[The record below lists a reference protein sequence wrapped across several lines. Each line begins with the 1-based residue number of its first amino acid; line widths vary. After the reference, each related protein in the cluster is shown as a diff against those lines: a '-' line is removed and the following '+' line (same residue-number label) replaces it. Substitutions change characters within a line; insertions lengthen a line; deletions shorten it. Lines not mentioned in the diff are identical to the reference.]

1 MTNPEL
7 ISFYDSHSR
16 LNVRAKRDGE
26 LLVEIEY
33 RKTSPFNCGSRFK
46 VRVAFPDSVPL
57 AVEEGFDPQGVWIR
71 AARPGVEKM
80 LEDCVRDGHIS
91 QTTMTLMLAAI
102 DDRDLRSKGSTGLDA
117 GSGWVRMIDGE
128 PQWGWCP
135 MTIVKREEA
144 DGLYDC

>member
-7 ISFYDSHSR
+7 ISFYDGYSR
-16 LNVRAKRDGE
+16 LNVRAKRDDQV
-26 LLVEIEY
+26 LVEIQY
-33 RKTSPFNCGSRFK
+33 RKTVPFNCGSRLK

-57 AVEEGFDPQGVWIR
+57 AAEEGFDPQGVWIR

-102 DDRDLRSKGSTGLDA
+102 DDRMLKSKSSTGLDA
-117 GSGWVRMIDGE
+117 GAGWVKMIDGE
-128 PQWGWCP
+128 PKWGYWP
-135 MTIVKREEA
+135 EPA
-144 DGLYDC
+144 YDPYDG